1 MLQVVNEAQTSQL
14 VSQTRQIPVISLGIS
29 PLSLHLMQDTLKGIL
44 RYVGGRHFEHVVK
57 DEQTLQNSVHPVN
70 INALVELK

>member
-14 VSQTRQIPVISLGIS
+14 LSQTRQTPVASLGIS
-29 PLSLHLMQDTLKGIL
+29 PLLVHLMQDTLKGVL

-57 DEQTLQNSVHPVN
+57 DEQTLQNSVHPKN
-70 INALVELK
+70 INSFE